1 VFEVDGRVA
10 VVTGASSGLGER
22 FARVLHAA
30 GAKVVVNARRSDR
43 LEALVAELGPDSAA
57 CLVGDVRDDAHLD
70 ALVQIAL
77 DRFGRLDVV
86 VANAAG
92 AYEARAER
100 EPMDAL
106 RGLIETNLT
115 AVISLCRAA
124 GSTMLAQQS
133 GSVVLVSSIYGLVAT
148 GSADED
154 GMVGYAS
161 TKGALVNLTREL
173 AAQWGHAGVR
183 VNAIAPGYFPTALTG
198 NLANPR
204 LVERIRQRTLL
215 RRPGDPH
222 ELDGAL
228 LFLASDA
235 SSYVTGHTL
244 VVDGGWTAW

>member
-1 VFEVDGRVA
+1 
-10 VVTGASSGLGER
+10 
-22 FARVLHAA
+22 
-30 GAKVVVNARRSDR
+30 
-43 LEALVAELGPDSAA
+43 
-57 CLVGDVRDDAHLD
+57 
-70 ALVQIAL
+70 
-77 DRFGRLDVV
+77 
-86 VANAAG
+86 
-92 AYEARAER
+92 
-100 EPMDAL
+100 
-106 RGLIETNLT
+106 
-115 AVISLCRAA
+115 
-124 GSTMLAQQS
+124 MLAQQS

-161 TKGALVNLTREL
+161 TKGALVNFTREL